1 MLINKS
7 RLFLQGFLNENVG
20 PPKIIDLSLIFEQ
33 NKHAVHVSISS
44 ASLKA

>member
-7 RLFLQGFLNENVG
+7 RLFCKVFFNENVG
-20 PPKIIDLSLIFEQ
+20 PPKIIDKSLIFEQ